1 MKGGSGKQVLS
12 VLAPGPTGL
21 AILRRTLLG
30 VAVLA
35 FLLLWWSGW
44 RWFPTV
50 IWAVIPTLVVVLPGV
65 RRLIDESW
73 GLVVGL
79 LVAAFALT
87 ASVPGELVAVA
98 WGAAIAAVAGLM
110 LVKGGFGWRK
120 WVPIAALSVAGVL
133 VVTGGIVW
141 IVNAKDRAAE
151 AQRQAQLAHEDN
163 VSKLLPTS
171 PRSAVIGLVEA
182 VAVEAKAERA
192 CFTFSPTAAAE
203 FAVAHQAADCLGA
216 LAKLRKDVRNF
227 DDYVNQ
233 VSIPTQDEEKNPPPA
248 GAPRRLDACHLEFS
262 NFISGGD
269 DRAGPQIGLLT
280 FQQQHGNGY
289 LITEYRPCP

>member
-1 MKGGSGKQVLS
+1 MKGGNGKQVLS

-30 VAVLA
+30 AAVLS
-35 FLLLWWSGW
+35 FLMLWWSGW

-50 IWAVIPTLVVVLPGV
+50 IWAVIPTLIVVLPGV

-79 LVAAFALT
+79 LVGAFALT
-87 ASVPGELVAVA
+87 AYVPGELVAVA

-133 VVTGGIVW
+133 VLVGGIVW
-141 IVNAKDRAAE
+141 IVGAKERAAE
-151 AQRQAQLAHEDN
+151 DQRQAQLAHEDA
-163 VSKLLPTS
+163 VAKLLPAS
-171 PRSAVIGLVEA
+171 PRSAVFALVEG
-182 VAVEAKAERA
+182 VAVPEKAERV
-192 CFTFSPTAAAE
+192 CFAFSPTAAAE
-203 FAVAHQAADCLGA
+203 FAVAHQAADCVGA
-216 LAKLRKDVRNF
+216 LAKLRTQIRSF
-227 DDYVNQ
+227 SDYVNQ
-233 VSIPTQDEEKNPPPA
+233 LSIPTQAEETSPPA
-248 GAPRRLDACHLEFS
+248 PGAPRHLDACHLEFT

-269 DRAGPQIGLLT
+269 AAAGPQIGLLT
-280 FQQQHGNGY
+280 FQQQHGAGY
-289 LITEYRPCP
+289 LITEYQQCP

>member
-21 AILRRTLLG
+21 TILRKALLG

-50 IWAVIPTLVVVLPGV
+50 IWVVIPTLVVVLPGV

-79 LVAAFALT
+79 LVGALALT
-87 ASVPGELVAVA
+87 AYVPGELVAVA
-98 WGAAIAAVAGLM
+98 WGIAVAAVAGLM

-120 WVPIAALSVAGVL
+120 WVPIGALSVAGVL
-133 VVTGGIVW
+133 VVVGGIVW
-141 IVNAKDRAAE
+141 IIDAKDRAAE
-151 AQRQAQLAHEDN
+151 AQRQAQLAHEEN

-171 PRSAVIGLVEA
+171 PRSAVFGLVEG
-182 VAVEAKAERA
+182 VAIPEKADRV
-192 CFTFSPTAAAE
+192 CFTFSPVAAAQ

-216 LAKLRKDVRNF
+216 LAKLRTEVRSF
-227 DDYVNQ
+227 SDYVNQ
-233 VSIPTQDEEKNPPPA
+233 LSIPAQDEEKNPPPA
-248 GAPRRLDACHLEFS
+248 GRPVHLDACHLEFT

-269 DRAGPQIGLLT
+269 PEAGPQIGQLT
-280 FQQQHGNGY
+280 FEQKYGNGF
-289 LITEYRPCP
+289 LITEYRPCL